1 MKTKC
6 WGNPFIKVDLTKS
19 AITKEYIEERTL
31 KMFLS
36 GRGVGDWLLFNHVEP
51 GKTDAFS
58 PDNAIIFGSG
68 LLLGTDFPG
77 AARSSIVS
85 INALTGGY
93 GESSCGGYF
102 ATKLKKAGYDGIIIQ
117 GESPGPVYLWIN
129 NERIEIKDASR
140 LMGKSTF
147 DTSELIKQE
156 LEDSTVSTCTI
167 GPAGEKL
174 VRYALLNCDNRYGG
188 RCGMGAIMG
197 SKNLKAVAVQGKG
210 TVEVS
215 NPAQF
220 RKIGAKVRE
229 LLSTDPS
236 LQDKAQY
243 GLGKDTENYN
253 DMGLLFV
260 KNFQEVGFDSAAEI
274 GYEAVRKY
282 YRRVLPCVT
291 GCPVSCDRLVHI
303 DEGKPYGGT
312 TVSSLEATPAYNM
325 AHLCVD
331 DMPTVIKAFEMCNG
345 YGIDMHAWSTCM
357 QWAIECFER
366 GIFTRED
373 TDKLMLRWGD
383 GPLMLDSIRR
393 IANREGKFGNLLAE
407 GVFRASKTVGRGSEE
422 YAMQMK
428 GMEIDDELRV
438 DKGMA
443 FGIITESRGTG
454 HTLGAFFGSFDK
466 SMTPAKAKKLY
477 GTENAAIPEVYDD
490 KADLV
495 VLTERYGAIQDCLGI
510 CWFASHRAA
519 PQIIDKYNM
528 DTYTEL
534 IGEATGLDI
543 SEQELIEIA
552 ERILT
557 VEKSINILAGIER
570 KDEYPPMRFFEPI
583 PEGRSKGMCL
593 NREELDK
600 LLKIHATLH
609 NWSPETGIPQ
619 RTALEDM
626 GLKTIADKLESVLRT
641 RRNKLRE

>member
-1 MKTKC
+1 MKVRC
-6 WGNPFIKVDLTKS
+6 WGNPFIKLDLTKGT
-19 AITKEYIEERTL
+19 IIKENIEENVL
-31 KMFLS
+31 QSFLL
-36 GRGVGDWLLFNHVEP
+36 GRGAGDWLLFNHVDLGE
-51 GKTDAFS
+51 TDAFS
-58 PDNAIIFGSG
+58 PANAIIFGSG
-68 LLLGTDFPG
+68 LLIGTNFPG
-77 AARSSIVS
+77 AVRSSIVS

-102 ATKLKKAGYDGIIIQ
+102 ATKLKQAGYDGLIIQ
-117 GESPGPVYLWIN
+117 GKSPAPIYLWIN
-129 NERIEIKDASR
+129 NDQIEIRDASR
-140 LMGKSTF
+140 LMGKTTF
-147 DTSELIKQE
+147 ETDTLIKGE
-156 LEDSTVSTCTI
+156 LQDETVSTCTI
-167 GPAGEKL
+167 GPAGERL
-174 VRYALLNCDNRYGG
+174 VRYALLNCDNRYAG

-197 SKNLKAVAVQGKG
+197 SKNLKAIAVQGTG

-220 RKIGAKVRE
+220 QKIEVQVRE
-229 LLSTDPS
+229 LLATDPG
-236 LQDKAQY
+236 LHNKAQH

-253 DMGLLFV
+253 DLGLLFV
-260 KNFQEVGFDSAAEI
+260 KNFQEVGFDRVAEI
-274 GYEAVRKY
+274 GYDAVKKY
-282 YRRVLPCVT
+282 YKRILPCVT
-291 GCPVSCDRLVHI
+291 NCPVSCNRLVHI
-303 DEGKPYGGT
+303 DEGEPYGGT

-366 GIFTRED
+366 GILTRED

-393 IANREGKFGNLLAE
+393 IARREGAFGNLLAE
-407 GVFRASKTVGRGSEE
+407 GVFRASKKVGRGSEQ

-443 FGIITESRGTG
+443 FGIITETRGTG

-477 GTENAAIPEVYDD
+477 GTEHAANPLVYDD

-510 CWFASHRAA
+510 CWFASHRAS
-519 PQIIDKYNM
+519 PQLIEKYNLG
-528 DTYTEL
+528 TYAQL
-534 IGEATGLDI
+534 IGEATGVGFD
-543 SEQELIEIA
+543 EQKLIEIA

-557 VEKSINILAGIER
+557 LEKSMNILSGIER

-583 PEGRSKGMCL
+583 PDGRSKGMSL
-593 NREELDK
+593 DRKELDK
-600 LLKIHATLH
+600 LLKRHAVLH
-609 NWSPETGIPQ
+609 GWDPETGVPQ
-619 RTALEDM
+619 KTLLNNIGLEEV
-626 GLKTIADKLESVLRT
+626 ANRLESVLSV
-641 RRNKLRE
+641 E

>member
-1 MKTKC
+1 MNVKC
-6 WGNPFIKVDLTKS
+6 WGNPFLKIDLTKGT
-19 AITKEYIEERTL
+19 IIEETIEKGVL
-31 KMFLS
+31 EKFLL
-36 GRGVGDWLLFNHVEP
+36 GRGIGDWLLFNHVEP
-51 GKTDAFS
+51 GKTDALS
-58 PDNAIIFGSG
+58 PDNVIIFGSG
-68 LLLGTDFPG
+68 LLLGTNFPG
-77 AARSSIVS
+77 AVRSSIVS

-93 GESSCGGYF
+93 GEASAGGYF
-102 ATKLKKAGYDGIIIQ
+102 ATKLKQAGYDGIIIQ
-117 GESPGPVYLWIN
+117 GKSPVPTYLWIN
-129 NERIEIKDASR
+129 NDQIEIRDASR
-140 LMGKSTF
+140 LRGKTTF
-147 DTSELIKQE
+147 ETSESIKQE
-156 LEDSTVSTCTI
+156 LDDDTISTCTI

-174 VRYALLNCDNRYGG
+174 VRYALINCDNRYAG

-197 SKNLKAVAVQGKG
+197 SKNLKAIAIQGTG

-220 RKIGAKVRE
+220 RKIEAQVRK
-229 LLSTDPS
+229 LLATDPG
-236 LQDKAQY
+236 LQGKAKY

-260 KNFQEVGFDSAAEI
+260 KNFQEVGFDRVTEI
-274 GYEAVRKY
+274 GYDAVKKY
-282 YRRVLPCVT
+282 YRSVLPCVT
-291 GCPVSCDRLVHI
+291 DCPVLCNRLVRI
-303 DEGKPYGGT
+303 DEGEPYGGT

-366 GIFTRED
+366 EIITKED

-393 IANREGKFGNLLAE
+393 IAQREGNFGNLLAE
-407 GVFRASKTVGRGSEE
+407 GVFRASKTVGQGSEE

-438 DKGMA
+438 DKGMS

-477 GTENAAIPEVYDD
+477 GTENAARPEVYDD

-495 VLTERYGAIQDCLGI
+495 VLTERYGAVQDCLGI
-510 CWFASHRAA
+510 CWFASHRAS
-519 PQIIDKYNM
+519 PQLIEKYNFR
-528 DTYTEL
+528 TCAEL
-534 IGEATGLDI
+534 IGAATGMEI
-543 SEQELIEIA
+543 TEKELIGIA

-557 VEKSINILAGIER
+557 LEKSINILAGIER
-570 KDEYPPMRFFEPI
+570 KDEYPPKRFFEPI
-583 PEGRSKGMCL
+583 PGGHSKGMSL
-593 NREELDK
+593 DRKELDK
-600 LLKIHATLH
+600 LLKRHAVLH
-609 NWSPETGIPQ
+609 DWDPETGIPQ
-619 RTALEDM
+619 RTALEIM
-626 GLKTIADKLESVLRT
+626 GLEDVADKLSCRT
-641 RRNKLRE
+641 SLWK

>member
-1 MKTKC
+1 
-6 WGNPFIKVDLTKS
+6 
-19 AITKEYIEERTL
+19 
-31 KMFLS
+31 
-36 GRGVGDWLLFNHVEP
+36 
-51 GKTDAFS
+51 
-58 PDNAIIFGSG
+58 
-68 LLLGTDFPG
+68 
-77 AARSSIVS
+77 
-85 INALTGGY
+85 
-93 GESSCGGYF
+93 
-102 ATKLKKAGYDGIIIQ
+102 
-117 GESPGPVYLWIN
+117 
-129 NERIEIKDASR
+129 
-140 LMGKSTF
+140 
-147 DTSELIKQE
+147 
-156 LEDSTVSTCTI
+156 
-167 GPAGEKL
+167 
-174 VRYALLNCDNRYGG
+174 
-188 RCGMGAIMG
+188 MGAIMG
-197 SKNLKAVAVQGKG
+197 SKNLKAIAVQGTG

-215 NPAQF
+215 NPTRF
-220 RKIGAKVRE
+220 RKILAQVRE
-229 LLSTDPS
+229 FLSTDPG

-243 GLGKDTENYN
+243 GLGRDTENYN

-260 KNFQEVGFDSAAEI
+260 KNFQEVGFDRVAGI
-274 GYEAVRKY
+274 GYNAVKKY

-291 GCPVSCDRLVHI
+291 DCPVSCNRLVRI
-303 DEGKPYGGT
+303 DEGEPYGGT

-366 GIFTRED
+366 GIITRED

-393 IANREGKFGNLLAE
+393 ISQREGKFGNLLAE
-407 GVFRASKTVGRGSEE
+407 GVFRASKTVGRGAEE

-466 SMTPAKAKKLY
+466 SMSAAKAKKLY
-477 GTENAAIPEVYDD
+477 GTENAARPEVYDD

-510 CWFASHRAA
+510 CWFASHRAS
-519 PQIIDKYNM
+519 PQLIAKYNM
-528 DTYTEL
+528 GTYAEL
-534 IGEATGLDI
+534 IGCATGMEV

-557 VEKSINILAGIER
+557 LEKSMNILAGIER

-583 PEGRSKGMCL
+583 PGGRSEGMSL
-593 NREELDK
+593 NRKELDK
-600 LLKIHATLH
+600 LLKRHATLH
-609 NWSPETGIPQ
+609 DWDPETGIPQ
-619 RTALEDM
+619 RTALESM
-626 GLKTIADKLESVLRT
+626 GLRYIADKLESVRG
-641 RRNKLRE
+641 